1 MPSSWRDSYVSP
13 SLETGSCWV
22 LPSNEQ
28 ILQDYRS
35 FGGCIL
41 TFVSAL
47 TEHAGWQRVFLA
59 QLFERILS
67 DDEFRISFWRL
78 QRAGQFADTMMYRIM
93 DFSKSVEACEV
104 VEPIEQVDSQMY
116 EQRN

>member
-1 MPSSWRDSYVSP
+1 MPLSWRDKYAEP
-13 SLETGSCWV
+13 SINSGGCWV
-22 LPSNEQ
+22 LPSDPE

-47 TEHAGWQRVFLA
+47 TNYAGWQRVFLA

-67 DDEFRISFWRL
+67 DDEFGSAFWRL
-78 QRAGQFADTMMYRIM
+78 HRAGLYADTMMHRIM
-93 DFSKSVEACEV
+93 DFSQAVEVCEV
-104 VEPIEQVDSQMY
+104 VEPIKQIDSQIY